1 MHPRPASGRIGV
13 YTTVVVLE
21 MVLTAVI
28 SWSETAVLAR
38 RELSKGEMMSESNI
52 QIGGG
57 YLCLPRS

>member
-1 MHPRPASGRIGV
+1 MGV

-38 RELSKGEMMSESNI
+38 GELSKGEMMSESNI